1 MSREEQYFDLIKWRV
16 YALCLIAAW
25 VFYKT

>member
-1 MSREEQYFDLIKWRV
+1 MSVEDYFNLIRWRV